1 MFLLYCFFMG
11 NFNIFINK
19 NADKNSDMNI
29 ISDTIINETPNPNP
43 NPINKKIN
51 NGCDERYNES
61 DIDFEKLY
69 NIQKSFKKIALLKTL
84 ESPTISII
92 EKLDKINYYSF
103 LFNETMKSKMG
114 ISTREGGLYNDW
126 DFEI

>member
-11 NFNIFINK
+11 NFNIFIDK
-19 NADKNSDMNI
+19 NADKNSDMNVITNTI
-29 ISDTIINETPNPNP
+29 ISEPLNPNP
-43 NPINKKIN
+43 TPMIEKKN

-61 DIDFEKLY
+61 DIDFEQLY
-69 NIQKSFKKIALLKTL
+69 NIQKSFKKMALLKTL